1 MEGSIT
7 IIDIII
13 SIILL
18 YFIFEGYKKG
28 FVKQTATI
36 VGILVSLYLAITRYI
51 EFQEFIRPYL
61 NVSETFLQF
70 ISFAII
76 FIGVNIIIQI
86 LSNVFEKM
94 TDNAFIKPVNQ
105 VGGALFG
112 LLKGAVLVYFL
123 LLILSEIPYQSLTE
137 TLEQSF
143 FADKFLSFTPLVKE
157 NLERLFGGH
166 N

>member
-1 MEGSIT
+1 LDGSIT
-7 IIDIII
+7 VIDIVI

-36 VGILVSLYLAITRYI
+36 LGILVSLYLAITRYA
-51 EFQEFIRPYL
+51 EFQYFLKPYL

-70 ISFAII
+70 ISFAVI
-76 FIGVNIIIQI
+76 FIGVNIVIQI
-86 LSNVFEKM
+86 LSNVLEKM
-94 TDNAFIKPVNQ
+94 TDNAFVKPVNQ

-112 LLKGAVLVYFL
+112 LLKGGVLVYFL
-123 LLILSEIPYQSLTE
+123 LLILSEIPYQSLTD
-137 TLEQSF
+137 TIDQSM
-143 FADKFLSFTPLVKE
+143 FADRFLDLTPYVKE
-157 NLERLFGGH
+157 NLERLFGH

>member
-1 MEGSIT
+1 MSGSIT
-7 IIDIII
+7 VIDILI

-36 VGILVSLYLAITRYI
+36 VGILVSLYLAITRYAD
-51 EFQEFIRPYL
+51 FQPVIKPYL
-61 NVSETFLQF
+61 NVSDTFLQF
-70 ISFAII
+70 ISFALI

-94 TDNAFIKPVNQ
+94 TNNAFIKPVNQ

-112 LLKGAVLVYFL
+112 LIKGGVLVYFL
-123 LLILSEIPYQSLTE
+123 LLILSEIPYQSLTD
-137 TLEQSF
+137 TLDQSF
-143 FADKFLSFTPLVKE
+143 FANQFLDLTPYVKE
-157 NLERLFGGH
+157 NLERLFGH

>member
-1 MEGSIT
+1 MDGSIT
-7 IIDIII
+7 VIDIVI

-36 VGILVSLYLAITRYI
+36 LGILISLYLAITRYA
-51 EFQEFIRPYL
+51 EFQYFLKPYL

-70 ISFAII
+70 ISFAVI
-76 FIGVNIIIQI
+76 FIGVNVIIQI
-86 LSNVFEKM
+86 FSNVLETM

-112 LLKGAVLVYFL
+112 LIKGGVLVYFL
-123 LLILSEIPYQSLTE
+123 VLILSEIPYQSLTD
-137 TLEQSF
+137 TINQSM
-143 FADKFLSFTPLVKE
+143 FADRFLELTPYVKE
-157 NLERLFGGH
+157 NLERLFGH
-166 N
+166 E

>member
-7 IIDIII
+7 VIDILI

-36 VGILVSLYLAITRYI
+36 LGILISLYLAITRYA
-51 EFQEFIRPYL
+51 EFQYFLKPYL

-70 ISFAII
+70 ISFAVI
-76 FIGVNIIIQI
+76 FIGVNVIIQI
-86 LSNVFEKM
+86 FSNVLETM

-112 LLKGAVLVYFL
+112 LIKGGVLVYFL
-123 LLILSEIPYQSLTE
+123 VLILSEIPYQSLTD
-137 TLEQSF
+137 TINQSM
-143 FADKFLSFTPLVKE
+143 FADRFLELTPYVKE
-157 NLERLFGGH
+157 NLERLFGH
-166 N
+166 E

>member
-1 MEGSIT
+1 MDGSIT
-7 IIDIII
+7 VIDIVI

-36 VGILVSLYLAITRYI
+36 LGILVSLYLAITRYA
-51 EFQEFIRPYL
+51 EFQYFLKPYL

-70 ISFAII
+70 ISFAVI
-76 FIGVNIIIQI
+76 FIGVNIVIQI
-86 LSNVFEKM
+86 LSNVLEKM
-94 TDNAFIKPVNQ
+94 TDNAFVKPVNQ

-112 LLKGAVLVYFL
+112 LLKGGVLVYFL
-123 LLILSEIPYQSLTE
+123 LLILSEIPYQSLTD
-137 TLEQSF
+137 TIDQSM
-143 FADKFLSFTPLVKE
+143 FADRFLDLTPYVKE
-157 NLERLFGGH
+157 NLERLFGH

>member
-1 MEGSIT
+1 MDGSIT
-7 IIDIII
+7 VIDILI

-36 VGILVSLYLAITRYI
+36 LGILVSLYLAITRYA
-51 EFQEFIRPYL
+51 EFQYFLKPYL

-70 ISFAII
+70 ISFAVI
-76 FIGVNIIIQI
+76 FLGVNIIIQI
-86 LSNVFEKM
+86 LSNVLEKM

-112 LLKGAVLVYFL
+112 LIKGGVLVYFL
-123 LLILSEIPYQSLTE
+123 LLILSEIPYQSLTD
-137 TLEQSF
+137 TINQSM
-143 FADKFLSFTPLVKE
+143 FADRFLDLTPYVKE
-157 NLERLFGGH
+157 NLERLFGH

>member
-1 MEGSIT
+1 MDGSIT
-7 IIDIII
+7 VIDIVI

-36 VGILVSLYLAITRYI
+36 LGILISLYLAITRYA
-51 EFQEFIRPYL
+51 EFQYFLKPYL

-70 ISFAII
+70 ISFAVI
-76 FIGVNIIIQI
+76 FIGVNVIIQI
-86 LSNVFEKM
+86 FSNVLETM

-112 LLKGAVLVYFL
+112 LIKGGVLVYFL
-123 LLILSEIPYQSLTE
+123 VLILSEIPYQSLTD
-137 TLEQSF
+137 TINQSM
-143 FADKFLSFTPLVKE
+143 FADRFLELTPYVKE
-157 NLERLFGGH
+157 NLERLFGH

>member
-1 MEGSIT
+1 LDGSIT
-7 IIDIII
+7 VIDILI

-36 VGILVSLYLAITRYI
+36 LGILVSLYLAITRYA
-51 EFQEFIRPYL
+51 EFQYFLKPYL

-70 ISFAII
+70 ISFAVI
-76 FIGVNIIIQI
+76 FLGVNIIIQI
-86 LSNVFEKM
+86 LSNVLEKM

-112 LLKGAVLVYFL
+112 LIKGGVLVYFL
-123 LLILSEIPYQSLTE
+123 LLILSEIPYQSLTD
-137 TLEQSF
+137 TINQSM
-143 FADKFLSFTPLVKE
+143 FADRFLDLTPYVKE
-157 NLERLFGGH
+157 NLERLFGH

>member
-7 IIDIII
+7 VIDILI

-36 VGILVSLYLAITRYI
+36 LGILLSLYLAISKYA
-51 EFQEFIRPYL
+51 EFQYYIKPYL
-61 NVSETFLQF
+61 NVSDAFLQF

-76 FIGVNIIIQI
+76 FIAVNIVIQI
-86 LSNVFEKM
+86 FSNVLEKM
-94 TDNAFIKPVNQ
+94 TKYPFIKPFNQ

-112 LLKGAVLVYFL
+112 LLKGGVLVYFL
-123 LLILSEIPYQSLTE
+123 LLILSEIPYQSLAE
-137 TLEQSF
+137 TLKQSM
-143 FADKFLSFTPLVKE
+143 FANRFLELTPYIKE
-157 NLERLFGGH
+157 NLEQLFGH

>member
-1 MEGSIT
+1 MDGSIT
-7 IIDIII
+7 VIDILI

-36 VGILVSLYLAITRYI
+36 LGILISLYLAITRYA
-51 EFQEFIRPYL
+51 EFQYFLKPYL

-70 ISFAII
+70 ISFAVI

-86 LSNVFEKM
+86 LSNVLEKM

-112 LLKGAVLVYFL
+112 LIKGGVLVYFL

-137 TLEQSF
+137 SLNQSM
-143 FADKFLSFTPLVKE
+143 FADRFLDLTPYVKE
-157 NLERLFGGH
+157 NLERLFGH